1 MVGLPT
7 EVDEDIDAIIDLA
20 KKIQHTALVHTEGK
34 KKFRRMTLSL
44 NQFIPKPRTPLQWCA
59 LADVQD
65 VGRKIKKIVH
75 AFRQDKQIHV
85 IADVPK
91 WNYVQALLSL
101 GDRRVGDILLKVHQ
115 LNGNWMRALKE
126 VNINADFYVY
136 RQKDLDEILPW
147 DIIEIGVPKKALIK
161 EYQKALERVED

>member
-7 EVDEDIDAIIDLA
+7 EEDEDIDAIIDLA
-20 KKIQHTALVHTEGK
+20 KKIQHTALSHTHGK
-34 KKFRRMTLSL
+34 RKFRRITLSI

-59 LADVQD
+59 LANVQD
-65 VGRKIKKIVH
+65 VGKKIKKIAN
-75 AFRQDKQIHV
+75 AFRQDKQINV

-101 GDRRVGDILLKVHQ
+101 GDRRVGDILLAVNR

-126 VNINADFYVY
+126 VNINPDFYVY
-136 RQKDLDEILPW
+136 RQKDLDEFLPW
-147 DIIEIGVPKKALIK
+147 DIIEVGVAKKHLIK
-161 EYQKALERVED
+161 EYLKAFGKNDG

>member
-1 MVGLPT
+1 
-7 EVDEDIDAIIDLA
+7 
-20 KKIQHTALVHTEGK
+20 
-34 KKFRRMTLSL
+34 
-44 NQFIPKPRTPLQWCA
+44 
-59 LADVQD
+59 
-65 VGRKIKKIVH
+65 
-75 AFRQDKQIHV
+75 
-85 IADVPK
+85 
-91 WNYVQALLSL
+91 
-101 GDRRVGDILLKVHQ
+101 VHQ